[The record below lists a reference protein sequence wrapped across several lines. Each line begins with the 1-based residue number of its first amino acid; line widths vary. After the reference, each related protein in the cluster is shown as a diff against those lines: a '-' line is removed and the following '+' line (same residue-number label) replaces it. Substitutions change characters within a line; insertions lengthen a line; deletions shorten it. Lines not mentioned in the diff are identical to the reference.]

1 MNEFDVVTV
10 PSFGDFVAETTI
22 TSDSTP
28 AARIVLGEK
37 MRQHNRLPIVEVTLD
52 LQGFNDCH
60 ELVWLSKSVTI
71 AGFRRNGSF
80 ADPQK
85 QARYEAMNDLQRI
98 VEEQLEARGI
108 QVRPGRHVLPD
119 DHLPINGIF
128 ECAEWYE
135 DEEEFIRVRP
145 APDWS

>member
-1 MNEFDVVTV
+1 
-10 PSFGDFVAETTI
+10 
-22 TSDSTP
+22 
-28 AARIVLGEK
+28 LGEK